1 MTGINFDDL
10 LSIGAHF
17 GHVTRKWNP
26 KFKPFIL
33 MEKNGIHIINL
44 DETVHQFEK
53 AAAFIKGIVDRS
65 GEVLFVGTKK
75 QAREIVQQEADRCG
89 MFYVVERW
97 LGGTLTNFM
106 TIKKSIK
113 RLHMLEK
120 EGSSI
125 YENLTKKEIQMLNR
139 ERIKLADQH
148 RGIKDMKRLPDAL
161 IVVDSDYES
170 TAIAEARRLE
180 IPVVGM
186 VDTNSDPTLVDFPI
200 PANDDS
206 IRTIQLIIASVA
218 EVIINARKE
227 KIEAANEAKQ
237 AAEAARAE
245 QAEQAEQAKLAEQAK
260 QAEEA
265 EKAEQTGQSAEAGAP
280 EAEEKPVKKLD
291 KVVAKPAKS
300 EPKPETKPVKAIEK
314 SPETAEEKPVKKL
327 DKVVAKPAKSEPKPE
342 TKPVKAIEKSPET
355 AEEKPVKKLDKVVA
369 KPVKSKP
376 KPETKPVK
384 AIEKSP
390 ETADEKLKK
399 VTKSPAKKTSRPKP
413 AAKKPVTKT
422 AAKKADKVKT
432 TAKPIK
438 AVKKVKPTPKT
449 KQPAEKKVP
458 ASKAK
463 E

>member
-170 TAIAEARRLE
+170 TAVAEARRLE

-245 QAEQAEQAKLAEQAK
+245 QAEQAK

-265 EKAEQTGQSAEAGAP
+265 KKAEQTEQSAEAGAP
-280 EAEEKPVKKLD
+280 EAVEKPIKKLD

-355 AEEKPVKKLDKVVA
+355 AEEKP
-369 KPVKSKP
+369 
-376 KPETKPVK
+376 
-384 AIEKSP
+384 
-390 ETADEKLKK
+390 KK

-413 AAKKPVTKT
+413 AVKKPVTKT
-422 AAKKADKVKT
+422 AAKKVVKAKT
-432 TAKPIK
+432 TAKPNK
-438 AVKKVKPTPKT
+438 AVKKAKPTPKT